1 MGLQVQ
7 LLRSLF
13 EQALGEE
20 GTKHVDINTIDG
32 FQVGA
37 MGRAELRVCFYCIK
51 SAEQQQPGL
60 QIRFGVF

>member
-1 MGLQVQ
+1 MQ

-20 GTKHVDINTIDG
+20 GAKHVDINTIDG

-37 MGRAELRVCFYCIK
+37 PRPHKDTCK
-51 SAEQQQPGL
+51 
-60 QIRFGVF
+60 